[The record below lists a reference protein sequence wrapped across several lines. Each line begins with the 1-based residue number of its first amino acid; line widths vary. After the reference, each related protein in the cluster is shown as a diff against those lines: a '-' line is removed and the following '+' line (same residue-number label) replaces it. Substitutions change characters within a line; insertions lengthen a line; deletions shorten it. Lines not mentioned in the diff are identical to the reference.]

1 MLQQSRDTADSAPR
15 PSAAVSVALVYD
27 SGPAVNRWFA
37 GLVTEL
43 RGSGKSLA
51 GLIQEDVP
59 QPGRTRCDMVLHEL
73 ATGRSMSISEDLG
86 AGATSCR
93 LSTPRLLEAAQLVEA
108 QLADAEIVFLNKF
121 GKAEAEGGG
130 LRDLIAHCIESG
142 KSLVIGVPSGNQQ
155 AWTDFCGE
163 YFRTVAAT
171 PEPSQE
177 AIAALAALL
186 GQPKTGSAKAG
197 SEQLHVA

>member
-1 MLQQSRDTADSAPR
+1 MDMLQQSRDTADGAAR
-15 PSAAVSVALVYD
+15 PSAALSVALVYD
-27 SGPAVNRWFA
+27 SGPAVNRWFT
-37 GLVTEL
+37 GLVAEL
-43 RGSGKSLA
+43 RRSGKSLA

-73 ATGRSMSISEDLG
+73 ATDRSISISEDLG

-93 LSTPRLLEAAQLVEA
+93 LSMPRLLEAAQLVEA

-142 KSLVIGVPSGNQQ
+142 KSLVIGVPGSNIE

-163 YFRTVAAT
+163 YFRTVEAT
-171 PEPSQE
+171 PEPNQD
-177 AIAALAALL
+177 AIATLAALL
-186 GQPKTGSAKAG
+186 GQPKIG
-197 SEQLHVA
+197 SEHLHVI

>member
-1 MLQQSRDTADSAPR
+1 MLQQSRDAAENAAR
-15 PSAAVSVALVYD
+15 PSAALSVALVYD

-37 GLVTEL
+37 GLVAEL
-43 RGSGKSLA
+43 RRSGKRLA

-73 ATGRSMSISEDLG
+73 ATGRAMSISEDLG

-130 LRDLIAHCIESG
+130 LRDLIAHGIESG
-142 KSLVIGVPSGNQQ
+142 KSLVIGVPSSNLK
-155 AWTDFCGE
+155 AWTEFCGE

-171 PEPSQE
+171 PEPGQD
-177 AIAALAALL
+177 AIAALAVLL
-186 GQPKTGSAKAG
+186 GEPKVV
-197 SEQLHVA
+197 SEHLHVV

>member
-1 MLQQSRDTADSAPR
+1 MLQQTRDTADSAAR
-15 PSAAVSVALVYD
+15 PSAALSVALVYD
-27 SGPAVNRWFA
+27 SGPAVNRWFT
-37 GLVTEL
+37 GLVAEL
-43 RGSGKSLA
+43 RRSGKSLA

-59 QPGRTRCDMVLHEL
+59 RPGRTRCDMVLHEL
-73 ATGRSMSISEDLG
+73 ATGRSISISEDLG

-142 KSLVIGVPSGNQQ
+142 KSLVIGVPRSNLE

-171 PEPSQE
+171 PEPHQD
-177 AIAALAALL
+177 AIAALAVLL
-186 GQPKTGSAKAG
+186 GQPRVGT
-197 SEQLHVA
+197 EHLHLI